1 MDSEREKRVPT
12 NPRSV
17 KLRKPKIR
25 SMRPDGRIGDCEVV
39 NDIHSRVLC
48 LVLSCSIKENGD
60 KTMSERDKRIE
71 RNIRFNKYLD
81 EPDRWKLYNEC
92 AEKLEAIWEIISP
105 YLDNDFGIESG
116 GLAQRVLEVLGDE

>member
-1 MDSEREKRVPT
+1 M
-12 NPRSV
+12 

-60 KTMSERDKRIE
+60 KTMSEDDFEISGFWFAVLHIMTVLGLTKPYLIIIDRLLDLLGRDK
-71 RNIRFNKYLD
+71 K
-81 EPDRWKLYNEC
+81 
-92 AEKLEAIWEIISP
+92 
-105 YLDNDFGIESG
+105 
-116 GLAQRVLEVLGDE
+116 